1 MPRGRLGRIAILV
14 PLVLLFLVGLVFFPT
29 PPPHVVLPA
38 EAVFHFGPIPIYN
51 TMLTAWLSILV
62 LSLLF
67 VGGTRRMRLI
77 PRGLQNLVEALVEV
91 MLDRVEGVAGKEN
104 GRRFFPVVATIFLF
118 VITNAWTSL
127 LPGFNV
133 IGFGEMGEYKGALM
147 GHAQAFIVKEPL
159 FRLANT
165 DINVPLAL
173 AIMSFIF
180 VEYWGISSVGFTA
193 YASKFVRVGQF
204 ARKGVISKFSAAVET
219 IFVGPIELLSEFI
232 RIISFTFRL
241 FANMTAGE
249 VLLITIAF
257 IVPWFVAV
265 IFYALELLI
274 GFVQALVFGLLTL
287 VFATMAV
294 AHHGEEHH

>member
-1 MPRGRLGRIAILV
+1 MPRGRLGRIAILL
-14 PLVLLFLVGLVFFPT
+14 PLVLILLVVGMFFPT
-29 PPPHVVLPA
+29 PAPHVVLPA
-38 EAVFHFGPIPIYN
+38 EAVFHFGPVPIYN

-67 VGGTRRMRLI
+67 VGGTRRMKLI
-77 PRGLQNLVEALVEV
+77 PRGLQNFVEAVVEA
-91 MLDRVEGVAGKEN
+91 MLNFVEGIAGKEN

-127 LPGFNV
+127 IPGFNV

-147 GHAQAFIVKEPL
+147 GRAQAFIVKEPL

-180 VEYWGISSVGFTA
+180 VEYWGITSVGFAA
-193 YASKFVRVGQF
+193 YASKFVRVGQLT
-204 ARKGVISKFSAAVET
+204 RGGVIAKFSGFIET

-265 IFYALELLI
+265 VFYGLELLI
-274 GFVQALVFGLLTL
+274 GFVQALIFGGLTL

>member
-1 MPRGRLGRIAILV
+1 MPKGRRGRIAVLF
-14 PLVLLFLVGLVFFPT
+14 PLVLVLIGTGMFFPT
-29 PPPHVVLPA
+29 PGPHVVLPA
-38 EAVFHFGPIPIYN
+38 EDIFHIGPIPIRN
-51 TMLTAWLSILV
+51 TMITAWLSILV

-67 VGGTRRMRLI
+67 TWGTRRMRII
-77 PRGLQNLVEALVEV
+77 PQGLQNLVEAVIEAMLNFVES
-91 MLDRVEGVAGKEN
+91 VAGEKN

-127 LPGFNV
+127 IPGFNV
-133 IGFGEMGEYKGALM
+133 IGFGEMHEYGGALM
-147 GHAQAFIVKEPL
+147 GQTTAFVVKEPL
-159 FRLANT
+159 LRLANT
-165 DINVPLAL
+165 DINLPLAL

-180 VEYWGISSVGFTA
+180 VEYWGITSVGFTA
-193 YASKFVRVGQF
+193 YASKFVRVGQL
-204 ARKGVISKFSAAVET
+204 ARKGIIPKFSAAVEI

-265 IFYALELLI
+265 VFYGLELLI